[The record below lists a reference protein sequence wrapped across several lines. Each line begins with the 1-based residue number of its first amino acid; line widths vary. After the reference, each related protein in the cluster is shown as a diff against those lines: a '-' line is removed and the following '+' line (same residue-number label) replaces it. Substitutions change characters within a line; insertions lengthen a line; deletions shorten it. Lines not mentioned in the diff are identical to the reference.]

1 MFKKFGSAVSQFV
14 VITALMLAI
23 LMATVCALITSSHL
37 KHWLSDS
44 GVYTSAPELIT
55 DKISKETKSS
65 QSSDPINS
73 PLVTQAALKTLSPKF
88 LSSTSESL
96 IDSGFNWLNGT
107 TKDLRLVIPV
117 EPIRKDF
124 TQYLEDL
131 IYTRYEALPACAPR
145 TLPSTS
151 DLLTINCKV
160 GALPTHEALKNYID
174 QTIDDSGIFT
184 SKNIKDGSI
193 VVVKDADSKI
203 PKAYRSVRLIPIA
216 FSLLVLIAGA
226 GVILTSESKKNG
238 TAKLGRIL
246 VSTGLFTI
254 SILWLCTLLLV
265 QAENKIYESITDLTA
280 RNGIHELHMR
290 VRDDLL
296 RTGISYALIPIV
308 IGCIVVIVLFINRK
322 LHEPKKIHEVPKPKP
337 EPLPEPKPKAEPAL
351 TPKPEPKTVKTPEPK
366 TAPIPKQ
373 PPKPKLVNTKDS
385 TIIKPTQDAEYK

>member
-37 KHWLSDS
+37 KNWLSSS
-44 GVYTSAPELIT
+44 GLYNSAPELIT

-73 PLVTQAALKTLSPKF
+73 PLVKQAALKTLSPKF

-107 TKDLRLVIPV
+107 TNDLRLVIPV
-117 EPIRKDF
+117 EPIRKAF
-124 TQYLEDL
+124 TQHLEDL
-131 IYTRYEALPACAPR
+131 IYTRYEALPACTPR
-145 TLPSTS
+145 TLPSSS

-174 QTIDDSGIFT
+174 QIIDDSGIFT
-184 SKNIKDGSI
+184 SENIKDGSI
-193 VVVKDADSKI
+193 VVVKNADSTI

-216 FSLLVLIAGA
+216 FSILVLIAGA

-238 TAKLGRIL
+238 TSKLGRLL

-265 QAENKIYESITDLTA
+265 QAEDKIYESITNLTA
-280 RNGIHELHMR
+280 RNSIHELHMT

-337 EPLPEPKPKAEPAL
+337 EPAP
-351 TPKPEPKTVKTPEPK
+351 TPKPEAKPIKSPEPK
-366 TAPIPKQ
+366 TAPILKQ
-373 PPKPKLVNTKDS
+373 PPKPQLVNIKDT
-385 TIIKPTQDAEYK
+385 TIIKPTQDSEYK